1 MAKDDQQENYEK
13 LLSTHHGR
21 MIDFVKFAEAK
32 NAALLTFCSV
42 WIGSMI
48 TLLRADKPLPMGY
61 DFAFM
66 IVLPIMVVAAL
77 ISLSSF
83 LPKRLLPFHNPG
95 DGTKNLL
102 YFGDVSTLAI
112 GTYAERARERYY
124 PPAEVSYTDSYLND
138 LLTQISVQ
146 SKIATCKF
154 QRFNWAAYLVLGSI
168 FVMGV
173 PPVVVGF
180 KWLARSGVERG
191 WF

>member
-1 MAKDDQQENYEK
+1 VAKDDQQENYEK

-48 TLLRADKPLPMGY
+48 TLLRADKPLPLGY
-61 DFAFM
+61 DTAFM
-66 IVLPIMVVAAL
+66 IVLPILVMAAL

-83 LPKRLLPFHNPG
+83 LPKGLLPFHDPG

-102 YFGDVSTLAI
+102 YFGDIATLAI
-112 GTYAERARERYY
+112 GTYTDRVRERYY
-124 PPAEVSYTDSYLND
+124 PPADASYTDSYLAD

-146 SKIATCKF
+146 SKIAACKF
-154 QRFNWAAYLVLGSI
+154 RRFDWAAWLVLGSI
-168 FVMGV
+168 FIMGV
-173 PPVVVGF
+173 PPVVAGL
-180 KWLARSGVERG
+180 KWLARYGVEHG
-191 WF
+191 WL